1 MEEKYTTS
9 PWLTSPRD
17 EKRVFTLAGFF
28 ANEQVTAGEMEK
40 MKIDIT
46 KKIKDLG
53 GAVSDSECWDDSITH
68 VVAYVDTRKEGMSEK
83 VRFQPHYNCIL
94 QVSRITCRRL
104 RECRKK

>member
-1 MEEKYTTS
+1 MDEKYTTS

-17 EKRVFTLAGFF
+17 EGKVFTLAGFF
-28 ANEQVTAGEMEK
+28 ENEQVKAKEMEK

-83 VRFQPHYNCIL
+83 VGYHHHNCCIFK
-94 QVSRITCRRL
+94 VSRITFRRSK
-104 RECRKK
+104 ECQKK